1 MRPHPPGRIT
11 APAGGRYA
19 HCQMRSASCAVLCL
33 ILCAARVAADPLTD
47 EARRRNDE
55 LVKQGFNLTRG
66 WTATTTV
73 TRFEMLVPPAEG
85 AESIVVLWFEAA
97 KGELTVRM
105 LGPRDEVL
113 TAWTGRSG
121 EQRLVRTLAPGKY
134 VIEVGGA
141 EGRGL
146 IGVKGPVIGRCALD
160 PRRMAEHAAA
170 PGFHWPYLLLAPRT
184 PTATTLL
191 VVPNNTGFLSEDL
204 ELLRAS
210 ASCELARY
218 QAMADR
224 LGVAVLVPLFPRT
237 ASVYLHA
244 LTRDALMTKAPT
256 VARVD
261 LQLIAMIDHARA
273 LLGKR
278 VQPRVL
284 MSGFSASGS
293 FTNRFAMLHPDR
305 VLAAAVGSPGGW
317 PIAPATDLPY
327 PVGISDVGSLT
338 GARVDLGALRKVRFF
353 MFMGGADAN
362 DSVPYRDSFS
372 AADEALILRKLG
384 KTPVA
389 RWDAA
394 KRLYDAAQLRATFK
408 LYPGVGHEVTPEMA
422 ADIEAAFAAAMH

>member
-1 MRPHPPGRIT
+1 MRLALVTGLI
-11 APAGGRYA
+11 
-19 HCQMRSASCAVLCL
+19 CAVFS
-33 ILCAARVAADPLTD
+33 ILCAARVAADPLAD

-55 LVKQGFNLTRG
+55 LVKQGFNLTHG
-66 WTATTTV
+66 LTV
-73 TRFEMLVPPAEG
+73 TPAVGRFEMLVPPAEG
-85 AESIVVLWFEAA
+85 AEQIVVLWFEAA

-105 LGPRDEVL
+105 LGPRDEVIA
-113 TAWTGRSG
+113 AWKGRSG
-121 EQRLVRTLAPGKY
+121 ELRLVRTLAPGKY
-134 VIEVGGA
+134 VVEVGGA
-141 EGRGL
+141 EGRGVV
-146 IGVKGPVIGRCALD
+146 GVKGPVIGRCALD
-160 PRRMAEHAAA
+160 ARRMSEHAAEPA
-170 PGFHWPYLLLAPRT
+170 KGFRWPYLLLAPKA

-210 ASCELARY
+210 ASCTLARQ

-244 LTRDALMTKAPT
+244 LTRDALVTKTPAI
-256 VARVD
+256 ARVD

-273 LLGKR
+273 SLGKAVR
-278 VQPRVL
+278 PRVL

-317 PIAPATDLPY
+317 PTLPATDLTY

-338 GARVDLGALRKVRFF
+338 GSKVDLAALRKVSFF
-353 MFMGGADAN
+353 VFLGDADDN

-372 AADEALILRKLG
+372 AADEALIMRRFG

-389 RWDAA
+389 RWDAV
-394 KRLYDAAQLRATFK
+394 KRLYAAARLRATFK
-408 LYPGVGHEVTPEMA
+408 LYPGVGHEVTPGMA
-422 ADIEAAFAAAMH
+422 SDVEAAFAAAMR